1 MMENEN
7 FTALE
12 KEIETESTSKKKK
25 LTIILGVLGGLIIIC
40 TLLYFLLVRP
50 MLRKPISEPL
60 ALPTIAATQV
70 AAAAAEEEKEEG
82 AQEALSV
89 QPPSNLPEIPVF
101 TRPTVE
107 PDAKPVC
114 GQDAEWM
121 VLMVGIDYRGDDF
134 LYGLADVIRVIR
146 VDFVNMTV
154 NMVALP
160 RDLIVEAPEGRFR
173 NLDPYK
179 INQAYL
185 FGTPGWDGYLGS
197 GGGAGALAEVI
208 QYNFGIPIDHYGV
221 INFVTFINFIDA
233 IGGVEVD
240 LPGPVAGGELGD
252 FSAGQQTLNGER
264 ALALARIRRGYGDAF
279 RVSNQTLI
287 MRGVLNKMIQP
298 ANLIKIP
305 TLLNQFS
312 GSFLTDLSID
322 QLGSIGGCFLRNFD
336 TQNLQTFEAPREL
349 LTADS
354 AYIPTLNNNAFVYR
368 WDQGLVEWIYASLLG
383 E

>member
-1 MMENEN
+1 MEHENNLTPDNE
-7 FTALE
+7 F
-12 KEIETESTSKKKK
+12 ETEGIDKKKK
-25 LTIILGVLGGLIIIC
+25 LKIILGVLGGLIIIC

-60 ALPTIAATQV
+60 ALPTIASAQISGS
-70 AAAAAEEEKEEG
+70 AEEGSE
-82 AQEALSV
+82 EALPM

-101 TRPTVE
+101 TQPTLE

-114 GQDAEWM
+114 GQDTEWM

-146 VDFVNMTV
+146 IDFVNMTV

-173 NLDPYK
+173 NPDPYK

-197 GGGAGALAEVI
+197 GQGAGALAEVI

-221 INFVTFINFIDA
+221 INFLTFIDFIDA

-240 LPGPVAGGELGD
+240 LPGPISGGGLGD
-252 FSAGQQTLNGER
+252 FSAGKQTLNGER
-264 ALALARIRRGYGDAF
+264 ALALSRIRYGYGDSF
-279 RVSNQTLI
+279 RVRNQTLI
-287 MRGVLNKMIQP
+287 MRGVINKMIQP
-298 ANLIKIP
+298 TNLVKVP

-312 GSFLTDLSID
+312 GAFLTDLSIE
-322 QLGSIGGCFLRNFD
+322 QLGSIGGCFLRNFESR
-336 TQNLQTFEAPREL
+336 NLQTFEAPAEL
-349 LTADS
+349 LTAGS
-354 AYIPTLNNNAFVYR
+354 AFIPTLNNNAFVYR
-368 WDQGLVEWIYASLLG
+368 WDQRLVEWIYQSLLG

>member
-1 MMENEN
+1 VVVLKDEHHTNDNE
-7 FTALE
+7 FKAEGTD
-12 KEIETESTSKKKK
+12 KKKITK
-25 LTIILGVLGGLIIIC
+25 IILGVIGGLIIIF
-40 TLLYFLLVRP
+40 TVLYFLLIRP

-60 ALPTIAATQV
+60 SLPTIATTKISAG
-70 AAAAAEEEKEEG
+70 EESVE
-82 AQEALSV
+82 EALPE

-101 TRPTVE
+101 TRPTVD
-107 PDAKPVC
+107 PDVNPVC
-114 GQDAEWM
+114 GQDAEWI

-173 NLDPYK
+173 NPDPYK

-240 LPGPVAGGELGD
+240 LPGPIDGGSFGN
-252 FSAGQQTLNGER
+252 FSAGKQILNGER
-264 ALALARIRRGYGDAF
+264 ALALARIRRGYSDAF
-279 RVSNQTLI
+279 RVRNQTLI

-298 ANLIKIP
+298 ANIVKVP
-305 TLLNQFS
+305 ALLNQFS
-312 GSFLTDLSID
+312 GAFLTDLSIE
-322 QLGSIGGCFLRNFD
+322 QLGNIGGCFLRNFD
-336 TQNLQTFEAPREL
+336 TENLRTYEAPSEL
-349 LTADS
+349 LAGGS
-354 AYIPTLNNNAFVYR
+354 AFIPTLNNNAFVYR
-368 WDQGLVEWIYASLLG
+368 WDQQLVEWIYESLLG
-383 E
+383 D